1 MAFSNSYMITSRAT
15 EIDWLGKIAFS
26 DLNPTPIDPT
36 GQSGAMYFLMSN
48 QAYDQYYE
56 HYAFTNAQSGN
67 NYVPSTALPAAF
79 SSALQKDLAGALVNG
94 KPQLTIYIH
103 GLEVTY
109 GNAVQ
114 EMASLGSSLA
124 QSGPYSGL
132 VIGFSW
138 PSGEVDALN
147 YATTWPAQGGSS
159 GTTVRDNIVNSV
171 QAFITMLQVL
181 QNLVPNLSI
190 NIICHSEGNY
200 MLMRGMAKLSGVR
213 INQVIMLAADISNA
227 ALQLAAANNGGIN
240 GQAIATLSNNVT
252 VYSSIYDEDVL
263 YSNLGYLNFHNP
275 KFPLR
280 LGQTGVY
287 SYLAVGGVPALP
299 GNVAGVDCSAVV
311 NDGNIINLV
320 NQGIIKLP
328 PMPGAISGTNAPFIH
343 SSYRYIPQ
351 VLADMTAVMTGGTP
365 VDRTA
370 VPNTNGQGFQMN
382 IVS

>member
-1 MAFSNSYMITSRAT
+1 
-15 EIDWLGKIAFS
+15 
-26 DLNPTPIDPT
+26 
-36 GQSGAMYFLMSN
+36 MYFLMSN
-48 QAYDQYYE
+48 QAYDQD
-56 HYAFTNAQSGN
+56 S
-67 NYVPSTALPAAF
+67 STTRSRIPRTVTTTFPPPALPATF
-79 SSALQKDLAGALVNG
+79 SSALQQDLAGALVNG

-103 GLEVTY
+103 GLEVTF

-114 EMASLGSSLA
+114 EMASLGSNLA

-138 PSGEVDALN
+138 PSGDVDALN
-147 YATTWPAQGGSS
+147 YATTWPAQGGAS

-171 QAFITMLQVL
+171 QAFITLLQVL

-200 MLMRGMAKLSGVR
+200 MLMRGMAKLSGVS

-240 GQAIATLSNNVT
+240 GQAISTLSNNVT

-263 YSNLGYLNFHNP
+263 YSNLGYLNFHN
-275 KFPLR
+275 KQFPLR

-320 NQGIIKLP
+320 NQGIIQA
-328 PMPGAISGTNAPFIH
+328 PGDAWRHIRYKRAVHPFVVQVHTPGPGGHDGGHDRRRSRGPHCGSEHQWSRISDECRFLGCWKPRVNLLRGYSPCR
-343 SSYRYIPQ
+343 SRSR
-351 VLADMTAVMTGGTP
+351 
-365 VDRTA
+365 
-370 VPNTNGQGFQMN
+370 
-382 IVS
+382 